1 MSDRVFSGRDVAEAL
16 ELAGSALGLPK
27 ERLRYFVLDTGT
39 AGGLGLKAT
48 PARVAV
54 LLGATG
60 APPASPAP
68 PAPRARVPQEA
79 PEPVATQAASVEGGE
94 ADPDPRAA
102 VEALVAALASAA
114 GIDLR
119 ARVTLSADT
128 LLVELAGRDAASF
141 LLGPS
146 EPPVAEA
153 FEHLLFGMF
162 AHQISPRRLRVEC
175 EGQREHREEKLRATA
190 LALGAAVL
198 ADGQARTTDPLN
210 AYERRLVHMAVAEQ
224 PRLITYS
231 VGGGADRRVTIA
243 PEKASLGG
251 EVY

>member
-1 MSDRVFSGRDVAEAL
+1 MAA
-16 ELAGSALGLPK
+16 SALGLPP

-39 AGGLGLKAT
+39 VGGLGLKAT

-54 LLGATG
+54 LLGVTG
-60 APPASPAP
+60 APAGSPVPVPARAKAPQATAAAEEPSAGVEAGEASPDLP
-68 PAPRARVPQEA
+68 
-79 PEPVATQAASVEGGE
+79 
-94 ADPDPRAA
+94 AA
-102 VEALVAALASAA
+102 VEAVVTALAAAA
-114 GIDLR
+114 GIDLS

-128 LLVELAGRDAASF
+128 LLVELAGRDVASF

-146 EPPVAEA
+146 EPPVADA
-153 FEHLLFGMF
+153 LEHLLLGMF

-175 EGQREHREEKLRATA
+175 EGQREHREEKLRAKA

-198 ADGQARTTDPLN
+198 ADGQLRTTDPLN

-224 PRLITYS
+224 AGLITYS

-251 EVY
+251 EVF